1 MLDAKK
7 LLEYTK
13 VYNSKIF
20 ESAKNVKILKM
31 RARSITD
38 EDGDECREVTTTCR
52 GDTIPRTVTMRLYGP
67 RLVTAK
73 MWVSCNC
80 EYFLFHCEVAVQR
93 KGSTDIE
100 YSNGARP
107 KVTNPS
113 MIPAMCKHCVAAI
126 RAGALT
132 VQPSIQREKEP
143 KEKDGKD
150 TKKSSIIR
158 SPAPSKNKGEKAEPE
173 KKSPFS
179 ILRSPI
185 KKS

>member
-80 EYFLFHCEVAVQR
+80 EYFLYTAEVANAR
-93 KGSTDIE
+93 KGSSDVI

-107 KVTNPS
+107 KIRNPT
-113 MIPAMCKHCVAAI
+113 MNPLLCKHCVAAI

-132 VQPSIQREKEP
+132 IQPSLQKEKEP
-143 KEKDGKD
+143 KEKDGGD

-158 SPAPSKNKGEKAEPE
+158 NPAPSKNKGEKADPE